1 MAKEVESI
9 ITTPD
14 KDYPDNYGH
23 VTVVVHDTETGE
35 RQTAS
40 QEYDHFKS
48 QGDAEA
54 EAIKA
59 ACDKF

>member
-14 KDYPDNYGH
+14 QDYPDNYGH

-40 QEYDHFKS
+40 REYDYFTSK
-48 QGDAEA
+48 GDAEA
-54 EAIKA
+54 DAIKDA
-59 ACDKF
+59 IDKF